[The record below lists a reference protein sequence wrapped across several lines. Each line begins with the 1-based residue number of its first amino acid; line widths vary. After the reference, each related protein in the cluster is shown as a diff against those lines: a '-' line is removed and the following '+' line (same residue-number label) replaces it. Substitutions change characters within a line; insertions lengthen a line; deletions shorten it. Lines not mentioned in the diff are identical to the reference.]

1 MKKIILLMVVCLCY
15 SCQQP
20 DVLRHITGDYFLIAA
35 DVEEQLTLSC
45 QLTSGS
51 TYSHIIEST
60 VFAIG
65 YDENYI
71 IAKQHPKDLI
81 DITNYFILPIKNVA
95 VDTVEK
101 GLIGPLTLQ
110 EFEQKRKELNLE
122 QLKFTIVYK
131 DLE

>member
-1 MKKIILLMVVCLCY
+1 MKKIILLMVVSLCC

-20 DVLRHITGDYFLIAA
+20 DTLRQITGDYFLIAI
-35 DVEEQLTLSC
+35 DSEEQLALSW
-45 QLTSGS
+45 QDPHGS
-51 TYSHIIEST
+51 MYFPIVEST
-60 VFAIG
+60 VFAVG

-71 IAKQHPKDLI
+71 VAKQHPKDLI

-95 VDTVEK
+95 ADTSIN
-101 GLIGPLTLQ
+101 GLIGPLTLH